1 MLTFRYWAHSAL
13 AVDPKL
19 SVRWMATM
27 AFIGSVISLP
37 PPSMSTFRVPA
48 PRGSEAIMPFR
59 SEPPAASTIIE
70 SILPSPL
77 HKNHLTKGL
86 QHPDHLVRHMTA
98 ITLARG
104 LQKLQV
110 VQKLLGDIAAEVD
123 DGPSTSKESSWSKVR
138 RELEFEAR
146 RRIPDV
152 IIIINFAQQSAQLA
166 PAETETEEEQA
177 LAAKST
183 LLTESALRLFGLLY
197 RTLPSIAAEAKFDV
211 GRLLVS
217 SSSAKA
223 EKRERMSVKSGSVVD
238 DSGSIASFGTAG
250 TAGMGG
256 GFGYSRGQVTGFD
269 ALSQVHVLALLR
281 DVKEWD
287 WARKAGKLTI
297 DSPCNT
303 ET

>member
-1 MLTFRYWAHSAL
+1 
-13 AVDPKL
+13 
-19 SVRWMATM
+19 
-27 AFIGSVISLP
+27 
-37 PPSMSTFRVPA
+37 
-48 PRGSEAIMPFR
+48 
-59 SEPPAASTIIE
+59 
-70 SILPSPL
+70 
-77 HKNHLTKGL
+77 
-86 QHPDHLVRHMTA
+86 MTA

-110 VQKLLGDIAAEVD
+110 VQQLLADIAAEVD
-123 DGPSTSKESSWSKVR
+123 HEPSTSKESPWSRVR

-146 RRIPDV
+146 RRVPEV
-152 IIIINFAQQSAQLA
+152 IIVINFAQQSAQLA
-166 PAETETEEEQA
+166 PSETETEEEQA

-183 LLTESALRLFGLLY
+183 LLTEAALRLFGLLY
-197 RTLPSIAAEAKFDV
+197 RTLPSIAAVAKFDV

-256 GFGYSRGQVTGFD
+256 GFGYSRGEVMRFD

-287 WARKAGKLTI
+287 WARKAGRSYPITI
-297 DSPCNT
+297 SRTHQLIHSCIAVHVLLPYPTAAPQHPATHHEIIDLIFTRQHASPNHVIRA
-303 ET
+303 